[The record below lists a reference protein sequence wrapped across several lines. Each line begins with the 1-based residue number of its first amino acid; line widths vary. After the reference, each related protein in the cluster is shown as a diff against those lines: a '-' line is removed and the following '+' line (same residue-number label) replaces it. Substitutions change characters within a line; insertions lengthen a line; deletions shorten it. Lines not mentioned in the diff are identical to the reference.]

1 MKKPKRTIYW
11 LRLRWAY
18 GHAWLLTRG
27 KENVFVPLGAE
38 NERTLAQAKK
48 VSRTHCRNRW
58 KKHGEPCQLRI
69 CNQKGRVSEENTYGR
84 DPREYRG

>member
-27 KENVFVPLGAE
+27 KENVFCPLGAE
-38 NERTLAQAKK
+38 NERRLATAKK
-48 VSRTHCRNRW
+48 AARAYCRNQW
-58 KKHGEPCQLRI
+58 ETFGELCQLRI
-69 CNQKGRVSEENTYGR
+69 CNQKGRVSTEHTYGR
-84 DPREYRG
+84 DPRKYKG

>member
-38 NERTLAQAKK
+38 AEQRLATAKK
-48 VSRTHCRNRW
+48 AARAYCRARW
-58 KKHGEPCQLRI
+58 EDHEELCQLRI

-84 DPREYRG
+84 DPRRYQG